1 MTSRSIKKYFK
12 KIDTSKFKS
21 ENEDIIQLPSS
32 GSVMEKIR
40 RLEMGNPDL
49 SFPRGVELGWVTNK
63 TNNSNQLPFRI
74 GNQMNF
80 VGTFSK
86 STNKN
91 QEQMNSDGI
100 EPAGGLGL
108 SDKSSVSP
116 KLWDVFLHI
125 AS

>member
-1 MTSRSIKKYFK
+1 
-12 KIDTSKFKS
+12 
-21 ENEDIIQLPSS
+21 
-32 GSVMEKIR
+32 
-40 RLEMGNPDL
+40 MGNPDL

-108 SDKSSVSP
+108 SDKSSFSP
-116 KLWDVFLHI
+116 KLWERTSERSKSTNILTRTEIVTTTNSHRAVEID
-125 AS
+125 